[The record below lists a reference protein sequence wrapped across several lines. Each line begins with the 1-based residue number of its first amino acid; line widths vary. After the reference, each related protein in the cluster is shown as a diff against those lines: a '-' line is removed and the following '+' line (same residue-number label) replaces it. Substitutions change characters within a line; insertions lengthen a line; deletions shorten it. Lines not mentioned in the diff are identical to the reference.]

1 MIPWEH
7 LDTGAVPG
15 SPHTLKLYRHG
26 RDFSIRVDGAELMN
40 NRAVASEEALS
51 RLGCERIAGQR
62 APRVLIGG
70 LGMGFSLRSALD
82 ALPEAAEVVVA
93 ELVPKVVAWNREL
106 IGHLAGHPLQDARVS
121 VREQDVGQVLR
132 EARAEYDLILLD
144 VDNGP
149 EGLTRRE
156 NSWIYGRAGLAATL
170 AALRAQ
176 GVVGYWSSTPD
187 STFVRRLEQAG
198 FAVDEHRLRAV
209 GKRRGARHVVWL
221 AQAPASAR
229 PQPASQGQRR

>member
-15 SPHTLKLYRHG
+15 SPHVLKLYRHG

-40 NRAVASEEALS
+40 NRAVASEQALS
-51 RLGCERIAGQR
+51 QLGCERIAGLR

-70 LGMGFSLRSALD
+70 LGMGFSLRAALD
-82 ALPEAAEVVVA
+82 ALPAAAEVVVS

-106 IGHLAGHPLQDARVS
+106 LGHLAGHPLQDARVS
-121 VREQDVGQVLR
+121 VREADVAQVLR
-132 EARAEYDLILLD
+132 EAQRAYDLILLD

-149 EGLTRRE
+149 EGLTRNE
-156 NSWIYGRAGLAATL
+156 NSWIYARAGLSATL
-170 AALRAQ
+170 HALRPQ
-176 GVVGYWSSTPD
+176 GVVGYWSSALDPA
-187 STFVRRLEQAG
+187 FVRRLQEVG
-198 FAVDEHRLRAV
+198 FEVDEHRLRSV

-221 AQAPASAR
+221 AHARAGGR